1 MSGFSI
7 DDVRDTLNRDVGSLL
22 GEVERAAGE
31 IASACAD
38 GAAGGLEERFVQIE
52 HGGHAIYGS
61 TSLVGAGSLSS
72 SARLLEELSQRGAE
86 ALRLSQELARRA
98 REAALLCSAG
108 VGQMRELLALE
119 LDHRGPEATEAGRG
133 WQDQVRAFLAQPPAR
148 AAAAEE
154 APASKSAPAPVS
166 QSTRSSDRQFAAE
179 LADVFREEVA
189 ETRAALDEQLLLL
202 AASPG
207 DAAALGR
214 VERLLHTLKGAA
226 ATVGLVEV
234 SAAAATLRE
243 DVEALLDEG
252 SPLSADQLET
262 IRSRT
267 SDLLA
272 SAGAQRLAP
281 PPPAAPRAEP
291 VSEVSRISSPAS
303 GTVRTEVPTDHDP
316 ELRQAFVQ
324 ECAELTDELDR
335 AILGLEESDDPRSLL
350 AEILRSTHTLKGVV
364 NTMGL
369 APTGALLHQ
378 LEDFLEE
385 LREAQLLPS
394 MHSLGSVLLEI
405 QAAVRR
411 NLATAPEGYVETEP
425 GKLDDALA
433 LLRRGESPAAEAPH
447 SASASGTGEAQPLER
462 RYIRVETSRLDGLM
476 NLVGEL
482 VVSRSRL
489 LTRVEA
495 LRSTQGDLA
504 RGYQRL
510 SETVDAFREEHEFA
524 RAANQATPALRVA
537 NQAAPALRV
546 AGAEAKPGWAGF
558 SDLELDNYEDVQ
570 VLARSI
576 SEISSDFEE
585 VLGHLTRGLG
595 TLVDDADQFGSIV
608 GGIQGEVTRARMV
621 PLELLFARLR
631 LPLREAATRENKE
644 VRVVLEGETVSVDK
658 TIADALL
665 PPMLHLVRN
674 AVAHGIEDGDARER
688 AGKPR
693 AGTVSLRARQQSGQ
707 IVLEVCDDGGG
718 LDLAALHARGVEMG
732 LVSADLP
739 LTDPAVKELVFANGL
754 STSLSA
760 GAVSG
765 RGVGGDIVRRSV
777 ERLNGTIAVDT
788 EAGKGTTFTLTL
800 PLTLAIIKTM
810 LVRAGGRAFAVPMS
824 FADRL
829 IEESE
834 VELLSSAGQ
843 ERVKLEGG
851 YVGLVSLQGLLEG
864 IPLQN
869 TPGPVLIL
877 RVGEQRLALRVDG
890 VVGQE
895 EAVVKS
901 LGPVLGGHP
910 LFAGVTQ
917 RGTGELLL
925 ILDAPR
931 LVESRAP
938 RATSRLDASVA
949 PPVPRSAPP
958 PVRSSAPPPAASAP
972 PKTIRLAAPVPKRTR
987 VLFADDSISVR
998 KMAEK
1003 ILRDLGV
1010 EVTTAVD
1017 GLDALEKLREGGF
1030 DLLFTDLEMPRM
1042 HGYELIRELRFLPA
1056 FRALPIVVVTSRSS
1070 RKHEQQAM
1078 ALGASEYVAKPFSS
1092 DSIKALLER
1101 WTKPAQQ
1108 GGRS

>member
-22 GEVERAAGE
+22 AEVERAAGE
-31 IASACAD
+31 IAGGCAD
-38 GAAGGLEERFVQIE
+38 GSSGLEERFVQIE
-52 HGGHAIYGS
+52 HGGHAVYGS
-61 TSLVGAGSLSS
+61 TSLVGARSLSS

-98 REAALLCSAG
+98 REAALLCNAG
-108 VGQMRELLALE
+108 AERMRELLVLE
-119 LDHRGPEATEAGRG
+119 LDHRGEEAVEAGRG
-133 WQDQVRAFLAQPPAR
+133 WQDQARAFLAQPPAR
-148 AAAAEE
+148 GAAAEE
-154 APASKSAPAPVS
+154 APVSKSAPGPVS
-166 QSTRSSDRQFAAE
+166 QSNRSSDRQFAAE
-179 LADVFREEVA
+179 LAEVFREEVA
-189 ETRAALDEQLLLL
+189 ETRASLDEQLQLL
-202 AASPG
+202 ASVPG
-207 DAAALGR
+207 DAPALGR

-243 DVEALLDEG
+243 DVEALLDM
-252 SPLSADQLET
+252 STPLSADQLEA

-272 SAGAQRLAP
+272 SAGAQPLPTP
-281 PPPAAPRAEP
+281 PPRAEP
-291 VSEVSRISSPAS
+291 VSEVPVSQVSRISSPVS

-335 AILGLEESDDPRSLL
+335 AILRLEESDDPRSLL
-350 AEILRSTHTLKGVV
+350 GEILRSTHTLKGVV

-369 APTGALLHQ
+369 APTGAVLHQ

-385 LREAQLLPS
+385 LGEAQLLPS

-425 GKLDDALA
+425 GKLDEALA

-447 SASASGTGEAQPLER
+447 SASASGTGESQPLER
-462 RYIRVETSRLDGLM
+462 RFIRVETSRLDGLM

-510 SETVDAFREEHEFA
+510 SETVEAFRDEHEFA
-524 RAANQATPALRVA
+524 RAAGQATPV
-537 NQAAPALRV
+537 LRV
-546 AGAEAKPGWAGF
+546 AGAETKPGWAGF
-558 SDLELDNYEDVQ
+558 SDLELDNYEDMQ

-585 VLGHLTRGLG
+585 VLGTLTRGLG

-674 AVAHGIEDGDARER
+674 AVAHGVEDGDARER

-693 AGTVSLRARQQSGQ
+693 AGTVSLRARQVSGQ
-707 IVLEVCDDGGG
+707 IVLEVSDDGAG

-739 LTDPAVKELVFANGL
+739 VTDPAVKELVFANGL
-754 STSLSA
+754 STSHTA

-777 ERLNGTIAVDT
+777 ERLNGTIAVDST
-788 EAGKGTTFTLTL
+788 PGQGTTFTLTL

-834 VELLSSAGQ
+834 VETLSSAGQ

-864 IPLQN
+864 IPLQGA
-869 TPGPVLIL
+869 PGPVLIL
-877 RVGEQRLALRVDG
+877 RVGEQRLAVRVDG
-890 VVGQE
+890 VIGQE

-931 LVESRAP
+931 LVESRVPRVAP
-938 RATSRLDASVA
+938 RLDESVA
-949 PPVPRSAPP
+949 PPVAKSAPP
-958 PVRSSAPPPAASAP
+958 PARTSAPPPAASAP
-972 PKTIRLAAPVPKRTR
+972 PKTIRLAAPAPKRTR

-1003 ILRDLGV
+1003 TLRDLGV

-1017 GLDALEKLREGGF
+1017 GLDALEKLQDGGF

-1078 ALGASEYVAKPFSS
+1078 ALGASEYVAKPFSAE
-1092 DSIKALLER
+1092 SIKVLLER
-1101 WTKPAQQ
+1101 WTKPDRQ
-1108 GGRS
+1108 GGQS